1 VVIIL
6 IAFFSKSGDEA
17 GSSKKKKAVV
27 ATKSA
32 APAATTVSTASK
44 KKKKKATA
52 ASSKSKAAPVVVEE
66 KAPQAAAVAEVESE
80 TNTATNKK
88 KAKKSKKKQATSASS
103 SSAKQSTTEAAP
115 SKPATVIS
123 DNATDD
129 ESDDEDI
136 DLWRIQSAAKRKGAN
151 DAVKRAA
158 ANKEKERE
166 RALKKQEEKE
176 RAAAA
181 ATAAAEKARKEQ
193 EELEKADAASKKKV
207 VKVVEPEVK
216 SNGDATTTAATNNN
230 GENVDSSTGE
240 KKKRKRKK
248 KKPVADDETQ
258 VKKAPVST
266 PAVEQWETV
275 PVVEEWQEVGHKKG
289 GNKAK
294 AQVSPSSEA
303 VMLAEELV
311 GEGGES
317 GETSVTMDAG
327 SDPLIF
333 IGKGGS
339 TIQNLQAT
347 SGAKFDLDRTTNV
360 LTISG
365 SEDAVQI
372 GLAEARSILATEAD
386 RKANETTETVTW
398 GSDAIKAVIG
408 RGGSNIRATQDATGC
423 RIDADVDAGTL
434 VIVGPREQ
442 VISCL
447 TMCHNAAFGEAQDVI
462 ELGSRNA
469 VNVVYGPNFSTIK
482 SLQSETGCK
491 LDITRGSTALK
502 LSGSNEAVATATARI
517 RALLEA
523 NRGFEMTIDNAK
535 VGAVYGK
542 GGETLRSIQDRTNSQ
557 IDVVRGAT
565 HAVVSVMA
573 TKENAEKA
581 RRLIQRA
588 VDGEVELGPGE
599 VAEEIE
605 LGSAT
610 AAVIGRGGSN
620 VADLEKRHGVKINVK
635 SDAQVARIVGKP
647 EKVSA
652 ASKDILAIAKPIIDA
667 EKAQA
672 KAEEALQT
680 GESAWQVEAVV
691 DDDEA
696 DGW

>member
-1 VVIIL
+1 
-6 IAFFSKSGDEA
+6 
-17 GSSKKKKAVV
+17 
-27 ATKSA
+27 
-32 APAATTVSTASK
+32 
-44 KKKKKATA
+44 
-52 ASSKSKAAPVVVEE
+52 
-66 KAPQAAAVAEVESE
+66 
-80 TNTATNKK
+80 
-88 KAKKSKKKQATSASS
+88 
-103 SSAKQSTTEAAP
+103 
-115 SKPATVIS
+115 
-123 DNATDD
+123 
-129 ESDDEDI
+129 
-136 DLWRIQSAAKRKGAN
+136 
-151 DAVKRAA
+151 
-158 ANKEKERE
+158 
-166 RALKKQEEKE
+166 
-176 RAAAA
+176 
-181 ATAAAEKARKEQ
+181 
-193 EELEKADAASKKKV
+193 
-207 VKVVEPEVK
+207 
-216 SNGDATTTAATNNN
+216 
-230 GENVDSSTGE
+230 
-240 KKKRKRKK
+240 
-248 KKPVADDETQ
+248 
-258 VKKAPVST
+258 
-266 PAVEQWETV
+266 
-275 PVVEEWQEVGHKKG
+275 
-289 GNKAK
+289 
-294 AQVSPSSEA
+294 
-303 VMLAEELV
+303 M
-311 GEGGES
+311 
-317 GETSVTMDAG
+317 
-327 SDPLIF
+327 
-333 IGKGGS
+333 
-339 TIQNLQAT
+339 
-347 SGAKFDLDRTTNV
+347 
-360 LTISG
+360 
-365 SEDAVQI
+365 
-372 GLAEARSILATEAD
+372 
-386 RKANETTETVTW
+386 
-398 GSDAIKAVIG
+398 
-408 RGGSNIRATQDATGC
+408 
-423 RIDADVDAGTL
+423 DAGTL

-442 VISCL
+442 VIACL

-542 GGETLRSIQDRTNSQ
+542 GGETLRSIQDRTSSQ

-573 TKENAEKA
+573 TKDNAEKA

>member
-1 VVIIL
+1 MSIITDESTPILLGGAVVVIIL

-66 KAPQAAAVAEVESE
+66 KAPQAAAVAEVEAE
-80 TNTATNKK
+80 TNTATDKK

-136 DLWRIQSAAKRKGAN
+136 DLWQ
-151 DAVKRAA
+151 
-158 ANKEKERE
+158 KERE

-207 VKVVEPEVK
+207 VKVVEPDVK

-434 VIVGPREQ
+434 AIVGPREQ
-442 VISCL
+442 VIACL

-491 LDITRGSTALK
+491 VDITRGSTALK